1 MKSLLGTALALAVL
15 SLTGCASM
23 EGSTDTAASA
33 REKPQ
38 YDEPMT
44 GSRLPTRRSSASGTN

>member
-15 SLTGCASM
+15 SLSGCASM
-23 EGSTDTAASA
+23 EGSETQVAA

-38 YDEPMT
+38 YDEPLT
-44 GSRLPTRRSSASGTN
+44 GSRLPTRRSSSAGTN

>member
-15 SLTGCASM
+15 SLSGCASM
-23 EGSTDTAASA
+23 EGSDTTVAA

-38 YDEPMT
+38 YDEPTT
-44 GSRLPTRRSSASGTN
+44 GSRLPTRRSSTATN

>member
-1 MKSLLGTALALAVL
+1 MKSLLGIALALAVL
-15 SLTGCASM
+15 SLSGCASM
-23 EGSTDTAASA
+23 EGPEGKVAA

-44 GSRLPTRRSSASGTN
+44 GSRLPTRRSSSSSTN